1 MICFSLKS
9 LTHGTVL
16 GVEPDRAALLKL
28 QTAAGAVGTG
38 EGSCVR
44 TGSLH
49 VPLRSAIKTVAV
61 LGKLVVRDEIARSAA
76 SNL

>member
-38 EGSCVR
+38 EGSWVR

-49 VPLRSAIKTVAV
+49 VPLRSAIKTDS
-61 LGKLVVRDEIARSAA
+61 GSSGETGSKR
-76 SNL
+76 